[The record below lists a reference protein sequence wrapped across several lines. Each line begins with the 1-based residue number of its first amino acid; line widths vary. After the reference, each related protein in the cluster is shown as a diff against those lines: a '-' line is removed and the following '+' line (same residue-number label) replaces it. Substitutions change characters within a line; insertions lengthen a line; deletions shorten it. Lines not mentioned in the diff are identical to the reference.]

1 MRIRK
6 MKLTEKQRTEA
17 KEFLADYQ
25 NILDMLHD
33 VGSPRFIVYIQ
44 SDRDK
49 DDFSEVQVHAKGAKE
64 LLEEERKWT
73 EAELKKLGI
82 EV

>member
-1 MRIRK
+1 

-17 KEFLADYQ
+17 KELLADYQ

-33 VGSPRFIVYIQ
+33 VGSPRFTVYIQ

-49 DDFSEVQVHAKGAKE
+49 DDFGEVQVHAKGAKK
-64 LLEEERKWT
+64 LLEEEKEWT